1 MLLILFAGVLT
12 IQGLIFIA
20 LAGQTQNLDLALAGV
35 NSLLVAFWSVFLRIL
50 FNFYDNYLQ

>member
-1 MLLILFAGVLT
+1 MLLILFAGFFM
-12 IQGLIFIA
+12 IQGLVFIA